1 MTLRSCELTAW
12 LRVCIFEAWLENELG
27 SPISIITN
35 QFPLENFLPLP
46 WYSCF
51 LFEEKN
57 CFSFFKV
64 QMPLWPQFW
73 GICTSAE
80 RSTRRDGSC
89 WARKRK
95 DERQGQQ
102 TPGPGPQERGSGA
115 GLRRGV
121 REGIQE
127 SLGTP
132 GPVHGWFSG
141 RTLACHAG
149 GLGSIPGLGRSPGER
164 ERLPTPLF
172 WPKNS
177 MDRILLGVAK
187 SQTRL
192 SDFHSH
198 SHRMAKPFASW
209 NTYNSPF
216 KTEESCLF
224 F

>member
-95 DERQGQQ
+95 ALLVHRNIKKLGQVPPPPSRRRCCG
-102 TPGPGPQERGSGA
+102 TDLGSN
-115 GLRRGV
+115 
-121 REGIQE
+121 
-127 SLGTP
+127 LGSSIY
-132 GPVHGWFSG
+132 HC
-141 RTLACHAG
+141 RTLVKDPSSLSLFSLNVKMGTTA
-149 GLGSIPGLGRSPGER
+149 
-164 ERLPTPLF
+164 PT
-172 WPKNS
+172 WEIS
-177 MDRILLGVAK
+177 WWWILNEKMPVNHIVFNIICWLV
-187 SQTRL
+187 
-192 SDFHSH
+192 
-198 SHRMAKPFASW
+198 
-209 NTYNSPF
+209 
-216 KTEESCLF
+216 SCS
-224 F
+224 